1 MKYDKCTYHNSHIHF
16 NPEKG
21 GRMKEVNK
29 PNEQCKD
36 KGKDEGK
43 GNKKNWILSLVFWV
57 NAWVKGQRWEGR
69 CSIWSDTQELQH

>member
-43 GNKKNWILSLVFWV
+43 GNKKN
-57 NAWVKGQRWEGR
+57 
-69 CSIWSDTQELQH
+69 